1 MTERKYLLFFC
12 TFFLL
17 FASYSFFVYTDG
29 TAVNASITMSDDAK
43 QGRHLWQKHNCI
55 SCHQLYGMGG
65 YIGPDL
71 TNVISAEGKGEPLA
85 RAMIQYGTDVMPNY
99 HLNEEEI
106 NALVEF
112 LKYADKTGTFPG
124 RNVEITWYG
133 SFKIK

>member
-1 MTERKYLLFFC
+1 
-12 TFFLL
+12 
-17 FASYSFFVYTDG
+17 
-29 TAVNASITMSDDAK
+29 
-43 QGRHLWQKHNCI
+43 
-55 SCHQLYGMGG
+55 MGG

-85 RAMIQYGTDVMPNY
+85 RAILQYGTDVMPNY
-99 HLNEEEI
+99 HLNEKEI

-112 LKYADKTGTFPG
+112 LKYSDKTGNFPG